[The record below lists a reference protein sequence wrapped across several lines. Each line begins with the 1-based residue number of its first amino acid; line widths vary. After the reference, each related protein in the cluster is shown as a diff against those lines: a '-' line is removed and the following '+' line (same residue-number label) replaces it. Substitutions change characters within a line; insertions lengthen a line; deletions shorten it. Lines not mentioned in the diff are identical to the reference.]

1 MYRSRVTTQRIEGFA
16 WEHDRVTIDLLLLLA
31 LPASGK
37 SELRRYLAHLPTDV
51 ARHDMHLGPTIQ
63 VDDYPYVHLMRRI
76 SSEQRRLGLEP
87 AFFAEDDTPFRH
99 PADWLTLTHLVAED
113 VMELGR
119 ITSHPV
125 IPEPWLERL
134 ATARAEAGI
143 RTMIASDQRLID
155 AIAPDTEQMAS
166 ELAVVTRDELAR
178 ATVIVEFARGGPDGA
193 TPPLAA
199 PLGYAAS
206 LAALGEPI
214 LERAAILW
222 VVADPAESRRRNRE
236 RARPGPEGEGSIL
249 HHGVPEA
256 VMLHDYGMDDLGWL
270 TETSPVSGT
279 VAIGDS
285 EVRALIPLARFDNR
299 VDRTSFLR
307 ADPAEWPAD
316 RVAPL
321 HRDLAAALSALATGF
336 STA

>member
-1 MYRSRVTTQRIEGFA
+1 M
-16 WEHDRVTIDLLLLLA
+16 IDLLLLLA

-37 SELRRYLAHLPTDV
+37 SELRRYLAYLPPDV
-51 ARHDMHLGPTIQ
+51 ARRDMHLGPTIQ

-76 SSEQRRLGLEP
+76 SAEQRRVGLEP
-87 AFFAEDDTPFRH
+87 SFFAQDDTPFMH
-99 PADWLTLTHLVAED
+99 AADWLTLTHLISED
-113 VMELGR
+113 VAELGR

-134 ATARAEAGI
+134 ATARAQAGI
-143 RTMIASDQRLID
+143 RTAIDTDQRLID

-166 ELAVVTRDELAR
+166 ELAVVTRDELAG
-178 ATVIVEFARGGPDGA
+178 ATVVVEFARGGPDGA
-193 TPPLAA
+193 RPPLPA

-214 LERAAILW
+214 LERASILW
-222 VVADPAESRRRNRE
+222 VVADSAESRRRNRE
-236 RARPGPEGEGSIL
+236 RARPGPEGDGSIL

-270 TETSPVSGT
+270 AENSPVPGT
-279 VAIGDS
+279 VAVGDG
-285 EVRALIPLARFDNR
+285 EVRALVPLARFDNR

-307 ADPAEWPAD
+307 SDPAEWPAEE
-316 RVAPL
+316 VAPL
-321 HRDLAAALSALATGF
+321 HRDLGAALSALATGF